1 MRVIATTSGEMLEAL
16 LYHLHET
23 GWRQVDIDK
32 LVTVYVKFAWRANR
46 CVYGGPMVIPNGP
59 MIKAS
64 ISQEAD
70 ALVAKGW
77 AQRSVSRVWLTD
89 EGQKQAA
96 MLAFERM
103 LYGSLPIVASE
114 TFPPRA

>member
-16 LYHLHET
+16 LFHLHET
-23 GWRQVDIDK
+23 GWQQVDIDM
-32 LVTVYVKFAWRANR
+32 LVTVYVKFAWKANR
-46 CVYGGPMVIPNGP
+46 CVYGGPMVIPNRL
-59 MIKAS
+59 MIKAG
-64 ISQEAD
+64 IEQEVA

-77 AQRSVSRVWLTD
+77 AQRSVSRTWLTD
-89 EGQKQAA
+89 EGKKHAA
-96 MLAFERM
+96 MLVFERM